1 MVVMEKTNPTKSSP
15 FIVSNDMFSKEYW
28 EGIVQ
33 CKELFVK
40 KDISP
45 LNSPYLRKEV
55 AESWIRSKKY
65 GVCPWGTYED
75 YRLTEEELEQARE
88 QNKQLIEVAQPLI
101 SNYLELASR
110 HGHSLE
116 LFDPSGVF
124 LLGIHVNLSLDP
136 VLAVVFNESTTG
148 TTSHGLATYLKK
160 PVQLIGPENYLDVWR
175 NFICS
180 AAPILNEENEVLGT
194 LALIQDLGDR
204 PWEKDPVKLHA
215 HSLGWVSSL
224 AVAIEKQ
231 LKLRNSYD
239 SLSEVNKNLRKAT
252 ETLKVTLEFIDEGV
266 ITIDPDGTII
276 RSNQEGSR
284 IFNLNHDEMKGR
296 KITDFLSPKSN
307 LLDLVTKKKT
317 VDYME
322 EYIVVGEE
330 EKPYLVSVKPV
341 KKQDTDELDFAI
353 LRFNHSDKINALVT
367 SRSGATAKF
376 SFDDIIGESV
386 SMLKAKS
393 LARRFAK
400 SLDNVLLLGESGTG
414 KELFA
419 QAIHN
424 SSRPGGPFIAVNCAA
439 MPRNLIESELF
450 GYESGA
456 FTGAEKNGRP
466 GKIELANGGTLFLDE
481 IGDMPFELQAV
492 ILRVLQDKMVMRL
505 GGKNY
510 RQVNFRLITATNQN
524 LQHLIQEK
532 KFREDLYFR
541 LSVLNI
547 DIPPL
552 RDRGYDIAILA
563 EYFIKNYAE
572 KMGLPV
578 PTISDEAKEKILQY
592 NWPGNVRQLENA
604 IIYAVNLA
612 EDNIIE
618 VQHLPKELVERTE
631 ISPPSGSEAV
641 APPTNNVPSDTKG
654 EELFSMEESEKMAIQ
669 KAMNRAGNNVAI
681 ASKLLGISKTTL
693 YRKLKKHNID
703 F

>member
-1 MVVMEKTNPTKSSP
+1 MVVTEKAGLTKGTP
-15 FIVSNDMFSKEYW
+15 FIVSQEMFSKEYW
-28 EGIVQ
+28 EGIAR
-33 CKELFVK
+33 CKEQFVK
-40 KDISP
+40 KDINP
-45 LNSPYLRKEV
+45 LGNPFIRKEV

-65 GVCPWGTYED
+65 GVCPWSTYENF
-75 YRLTEEELEQARE
+75 RLTEEELKQARE
-88 QNKQLIEVAQPLI
+88 QNKQLIQVAQPLI
-101 SNYLELASR
+101 NNYLEMASKY
-110 HGHSLE
+110 GHSLE

-124 LLGIHVNLSLDP
+124 LLGIHVNLSVEP

-148 TTSHGLATYLKK
+148 TTSHSLATYLKK

-175 NFICS
+175 NYICS

-224 AVAIEKQ
+224 AVAIENQ
-231 LKLRNSYD
+231 LKLQNSYD
-239 SLSEVNKNLRKAT
+239 SLREVNKNLRKAT
-252 ETLKVTLEFIDEGV
+252 ETLKITLEFIDEGV
-266 ITIDPDGTII
+266 VTIDPDGTII
-276 RSNQEGSR
+276 RSNTEGSK
-284 IFNLNHDEMKGR
+284 IFNLNYEEIKGR

-307 LLDLVTKKKT
+307 LLSLVSNKKP
-317 VDYME
+317 VDFME
-322 EYIVVGEE
+322 EYIVVGQE
-330 EKPYLVSVKPV
+330 EKPYFVSVKPV
-341 KKQDTDELDFAI
+341 KKQDSDELDCAV

-367 SRSGATAKF
+367 SRSGAVAKF
-376 SFDDIIGESV
+376 SFDDIIGKSE

-456 FTGAEKNGRP
+456 FTGAEKHGRP

-547 DIPPL
+547 EIPPL
-552 RDRGYDIAILA
+552 RHRGYDIAILA
-563 EYFIKNYAE
+563 EYFIKNYAG

-578 PTISDEAKEKILQY
+578 PVISDEAKEKILQY

-612 EDNIIE
+612 EDGVIE
-618 VQHLPKELVERTE
+618 LHHLPKELLEKPE
-631 ISPPSGSEAV
+631 IPPSAGRDAV
-641 APPTNNVPSDTKG
+641 PALSYVPSDNKV
-654 EELFSMEESEKMAIQ
+654 EDLFSMEESEKMAIQ